1 MRKPWVACI
10 EPKLGCEDTLAGLFN
25 VFHIKVDGKERT
37 VKAPMKRL
45 WDMIDADIEFKRSGT
60 LNNHGTLCFRLEFL
74 GMLMSRTAF
83 SDVSESRM
91 SHPTFS
97 DVSGSRMSN
106 ATFSDAYDDDSFC
119 TLTPV
124 ERKQTSRQ
132 CLWQAAYTVALS
144 TKISMS
150 MASSTRSRKGTRLMW
165 KCRRG

>member
-37 VKAPMKRL
+37 VKAPKKRL

-97 DVSGSRMSN
+97 DVFGSRMSN
-106 ATFSDAYDDDSFC
+106 AIDSLVLRCYAALLSDA
-119 TLTPV
+119 
-124 ERKQTSRQ
+124 
-132 CLWQAAYTVALS
+132 ALQIEHQ
-144 TKISMS
+144 KV
-150 MASSTRSRKGTRLMW
+150 G
-165 KCRRG
+165 

>member
-91 SHPTFS
+91 SHTTFS
-97 DVSGSRMSN
+97 DVFGSRMSN
-106 ATFSDAYDDDSFC
+106 AIDSLVLRCYAALLSDA
-119 TLTPV
+119 
-124 ERKQTSRQ
+124 
-132 CLWQAAYTVALS
+132 ALQIEHQ
-144 TKISMS
+144 KV
-150 MASSTRSRKGTRLMW
+150 G
-165 KCRRG
+165 

>member
-97 DVSGSRMSN
+97 DVFGSRMSN
-106 ATFSDAYDDDSFC
+106 AIDSLVLRCYAALLSDA
-119 TLTPV
+119 
-124 ERKQTSRQ
+124 
-132 CLWQAAYTVALS
+132 ALQIEHQKVGWVILLS
-144 TKISMS
+144 AIF
-150 MASSTRSRKGTRLMW
+150 LMLRC
-165 KCRRG
+165 K

>member
-1 MRKPWVACI
+1 M
-10 EPKLGCEDTLAGLFN
+10 
-25 VFHIKVDGKERT
+25 FHIKVDGKERT

-97 DVSGSRMSN
+97 DVFGSRMSN
-106 ATFSDAYDDDSFC
+106 AIDSLVLRCYAALLSDAA
-119 TLTPV
+119 LQI
-124 ERKQTSRQ
+124 ERQK
-132 CLWQAAYTVALS
+132 V
-144 TKISMS
+144 
-150 MASSTRSRKGTRLMW
+150 G
-165 KCRRG
+165 

>member
-37 VKAPMKRL
+37 VKAPKKRL

-97 DVSGSRMSN
+97 DVFGSRMSN
-106 ATFSDAYDDDSFC
+106 AIESLVLRCYAALLSDA
-119 TLTPV
+119 
-124 ERKQTSRQ
+124 
-132 CLWQAAYTVALS
+132 ALQIEHQ
-144 TKISMS
+144 KV
-150 MASSTRSRKGTRLMW
+150 G
-165 KCRRG
+165 

>member
-1 MRKPWVACI
+1 M
-10 EPKLGCEDTLAGLFN
+10 
-25 VFHIKVDGKERT
+25 VDGKERT
-37 VKAPMKRL
+37 VKAPKKRL

-97 DVSGSRMSN
+97 D
-106 ATFSDAYDDDSFC
+106 AYDDDSFC

-132 CLWQAAYTVALS
+132 CL
-144 TKISMS
+144 
-150 MASSTRSRKGTRLMW
+150 
-165 KCRRG
+165 

>member
-37 VKAPMKRL
+37 VKAPKKRL

-97 DVSGSRMSN
+97 DVFGSRMSN
-106 ATFSDAYDDDSFC
+106 AIDSLVLRCYAALLSDA
-119 TLTPV
+119 
-124 ERKQTSRQ
+124 
-132 CLWQAAYTVALS
+132 ALQIEHQKVGWVILLS
-144 TKISMS
+144 AIF
-150 MASSTRSRKGTRLMW
+150 LMLRC
-165 KCRRG
+165 K

>member
-25 VFHIKVDGKERT
+25 VFHITVDGKERT
-37 VKAPMKRL
+37 VKAPKKRL
-45 WDMIDADIEFKRSGT
+45 WDMIDGDIEFKRSGT
-60 LNNHGTLCFRLEFL
+60 LNDHGTLCFRLEFL

-106 ATFSDAYDDDSFC
+106 AIDSLVLRCYAALLSDA
-119 TLTPV
+119 
-124 ERKQTSRQ
+124 
-132 CLWQAAYTVALS
+132 ALQIEHQ
-144 TKISMS
+144 KV
-150 MASSTRSRKGTRLMW
+150 G
-165 KCRRG
+165 

>member
-60 LNNHGTLCFRLEFL
+60 LNNHGTVCFRLEFL

-106 ATFSDAYDDDSFC
+106 AIDSLVLRCYAALLSDA
-119 TLTPV
+119 
-124 ERKQTSRQ
+124 
-132 CLWQAAYTVALS
+132 ALQIEHQKVGWVILLS
-144 TKISMS
+144 AIF
-150 MASSTRSRKGTRLMW
+150 LMLRC
-165 KCRRG
+165 K

>member
-25 VFHIKVDGKERT
+25 VFHITVDGKERT
-37 VKAPMKRL
+37 VKAPKKRL

-91 SHPTFS
+91 SHTTFS
-97 DVSGSRMSN
+97 DVFGSRMSN
-106 ATFSDAYDDDSFC
+106 AIDSLVLRCYAALLSDA
-119 TLTPV
+119 
-124 ERKQTSRQ
+124 
-132 CLWQAAYTVALS
+132 ALQIEHQ
-144 TKISMS
+144 KV
-150 MASSTRSRKGTRLMW
+150 G
-165 KCRRG
+165 